1 MRVFVT
7 GATGFVGSAVVA
19 DLLMAGHEVLGLA
32 RSEAS
37 AMALRATGA
46 EALMGDL
53 ENPDSLQAG
62 VRAADGVIHTG
73 FVHDF
78 TRFEECCAIEGRA
91 LQAMGAALAGTV
103 KPIVIA
109 SGTALVA
116 GSGLATEEMRITDTN
131 HPHPRVISERSADRM
146 ASEGIRASLMRL
158 APTTH
163 GPGDH
168 GFVPMLIAAARKT
181 GVSAFVGEGHNR
193 WPTVHRLDAARLFRL
208 ALEDGTGGRRY
219 HAVAEEGLPF
229 HAIATAISAGTGLP
243 LKALDPSDAA
253 AHFGFLG
260 GFAAWDLP
268 TSSAWTQR
276 TLGWTPQHP
285 TLLQDLAGPDYFRA

>member
-19 DLLMAGHEVLGLA
+19 DLLAAGHEVLGLA
-32 RSEAS
+32 RSDQAAATLS
-37 AMALRATGA
+37 AAGA
-46 EALMGDL
+46 EAIRGDL
-53 ENPDSLQAG
+53 EDGDSLRAG

-91 LQAMGAALAGTV
+91 LQAMGDALAGTA

-116 GSGLATEEMRITDTN
+116 GDGLATEAMQITDAN

-146 ASEGIRASLMRL
+146 ASAGIRASLMRL

-163 GPGDH
+163 GTGDH
-168 GFVPMLIAAARKT
+168 GFVPMLIAVARKT
-181 GVSAFVGEGHNR
+181 GVSAFVGNGQNR
-193 WPTVHRLDAARLFRL
+193 WPAVHRLDAARLFRL

-219 HAVAEEGLPF
+219 HAVAEEGVPF
-229 HAIATAISAGTGLP
+229 HAIAAAIAAGTGVP
-243 LKALDPSDAA
+243 LQGIAA
-253 AHFGFLG
+253 QEAAGHFGFLA
-260 GFAAWDLP
+260 GFAGWDLA
-268 TSSAWTQR
+268 TSSAWTRQ
-276 TLGWTPQHP
+276 TLGWTPRHP
-285 TLLQDLAGPDYFRA
+285 TLLEDLAGPGYFAA